1 MRYRVVRLVP
11 RWLLA
16 VLLLACQTA
25 NAHDSR
31 APHTVTPES
40 AEQIRLSFAPVA
52 RAVRPTVVNIF
63 ATERQTERRRPFS
76 GFPFLDDPFL
86 RRFFDFGE
94 RPRRRAQ
101 NSLGSGVIVGA
112 DGFIVTNHHVIE
124 QAREIKV
131 VLADRR
137 EFPARVVASD
147 ERSDLA
153 MLQADLDGETLQPA
167 VLGDSDDLEV
177 GDLVLA
183 IGNPFGVGQTV
194 TSGIVSALARTGPSV
209 LGPGYFIQTDAAI
222 NPGNS
227 GGALVNLSGEVIGVN
242 TAIFSRSGGSHG
254 VGFAIPSNLV
264 RVMVETARQGG
275 RVVRPWL
282 GVESQP
288 VTPDLADALGLAR
301 PGGLLV
307 KRVRADGPFARA
319 GGVRG
324 DVILSVNGHPVLDE
338 AALRFRM
345 TTLKQGSEAE
355 FGILRRGM
363 AAALAVAVEL
373 PPEIPPRDRR
383 RLAGPHPLAGA
394 AIVNLSPAVIEE
406 FAFSGPE
413 AGVLIADVAPGSP
426 ARRHGFRPGDLLRR
440 IDGQES
446 DNTAETEALLEA
458 SRRPWRISIWRGGR
472 SLTTVF
478 R

>member
-1 MRYRVVRLVP
+1 MRRP
-11 RWLLA
+11 TIFRWVLA
-16 VLLLACQTA
+16 ALLLACPPA
-25 NAHDSR
+25 NAHDPR
-31 APHTVTPES
+31 PVAPES
-40 AEQIRLSFAPVA
+40 AAQLRLSFAPVV

-63 ATERQTERRRPFS
+63 ATGRRIERRSPFS
-76 GFPFLDDPFL
+76 GFPFLDDPFF

-101 NSLGSGVIVGA
+101 NSLGSGVVVGA
-112 DGFIVTNHHVIE
+112 DGLIVTNHHVVE
-124 QAREIKV
+124 HAGDIKV

-137 EFPARVVASD
+137 EFPARIVASD

-153 MLQADLDGETLQPA
+153 MLRAELDGETLQPA
-167 VLGDSDDLEV
+167 VLGNSDDLEV

-227 GGALVNLSGEVIGVN
+227 GGALVSLSGEVIGVN

-254 VGFAIPSNLV
+254 IGFAIPSNLV
-264 RVMVETARQGG
+264 RVMVETARRGG

-288 VTPDLADALGLAR
+288 VTPDLAEALGLAR

-307 KRVRADGPFARA
+307 KHVRADGPFARA
-319 GGVRG
+319 GGARG
-324 DVILSVNGHPVLDE
+324 DVILSIDGHPVLDE

-345 TTLKQGSEAE
+345 TTLQQGGAAE
-355 FGILRRGM
+355 FGILRRGEEVV
-363 AAALAVAVEL
+363 LSVPVAL

-383 RLAGPHPLAGA
+383 SLTGPHPLAGA
-394 AIVNLSPAVIEE
+394 EIVNLSPAVIEE
-406 FAFSGPE
+406 FAFSGPD
-413 AGVLIADVAPGSP
+413 AGVLIVDVARGSP
-426 ARRHGFRPGDLLRR
+426 ARRHGFRPGDLLRS
-440 IDGQES
+440 IDGQEAGS
-446 DNTAETEALLEA
+446 TAEAEAILETGD
-458 SRRPWRISIWRGGR
+458 RPWRISIWRSGR

>member
-1 MRYRVVRLVP
+1 MRSP
-11 RWLLA
+11 TFFRWLPA
-16 VLLLACQTA
+16 VLLLAVQPA
-25 NAHDSR
+25 DAHEPRSAVPD
-31 APHTVTPES
+31 S
-40 AEQIRLSFAPVA
+40 AEQMRLSFAPVA
-52 RAVRPTVVNIF
+52 RAVRPAVVNIF
-63 ATERQTERRRPFS
+63 ASGRRAERREPFS
-76 GFPFLDDPFL
+76 GFPFLNDPFF
-86 RRFFDFGE
+86 RRFFDFGD
-94 RPRRRAQ
+94 RRRQRAQ
-101 NSLGSGVIVGA
+101 NSLGSGVVVGA
-112 DGFIVTNHHVIE
+112 DGLIVTNHHVVE
-124 QAREIKV
+124 QAGAIKV

-137 EFPARVVASD
+137 EFPAWVLVSD

-153 MLQADLDGETLQPA
+153 LLRAEVDGETLQPA

-209 LGPGYFIQTDAAI
+209 RGPGYFIQTDAAI

-264 RVMVETARQGG
+264 RVMVESARQGG

-282 GVESQP
+282 GIGSQP
-288 VTPDLADALGLAR
+288 VTPDLAEALGLSR

-307 KRVRADGPFARA
+307 KAVRADGPFARA
-319 GGVRG
+319 GGARG
-324 DVILSVNGHPVLDE
+324 DVILSIDGHPVLDR

-345 TTLKQGSEAE
+345 TTLPPGGTAE
-355 FGILRRGM
+355 FGILRRGEETV
-363 AAALAVAVEL
+363 LSVPIEP
-373 PPEIPPRDRR
+373 PPETPPRDRR
-383 RLAGPHPLAGA
+383 QLTGRHPVAGA
-394 AIVNLSPAVIEE
+394 EIVNLSPAVIEE
-406 FAFSGPE
+406 FAFRGPDS
-413 AGVLIADVAPGSP
+413 GVLIVEIAHGSP
-426 ARRHGFRPGDLLRR
+426 AARHGFQPGDLLHS
-440 IDGQES
+440 IDGREPS
-446 DNTAETEALLEA
+446 STADAEAVLQAGE
-458 SRRPWRISIWRGGR
+458 RPRRISIWRNGR

>member
-1 MRYRVVRLVP
+1 MRRP
-11 RWLLA
+11 IFIQALLTA
-16 VLLLACQTA
+16 LLLACQPA
-25 NAHDSR
+25 NAHEPPAVPDS
-31 APHTVTPES
+31 AGQV
-40 AEQIRLSFAPVA
+40 RLSFAPVV
-52 RAVRPTVVNIF
+52 RAVRPAVVNIF
-63 ATERQTERRRPFS
+63 ASGRRVEQRTPFS
-76 GFPFLDDPFL
+76 GFPFLDDPFF

-94 RPRRRAQ
+94 RRRQRAQ
-101 NSLGSGVIVGA
+101 NSLGSGVVVGA
-112 DGFIVTNHHVIE
+112 DGLIVTNHHVVE
-124 QAREIKV
+124 QAGAIKV

-137 EFPARVVASD
+137 EFPARVLVSD

-153 MLQADLDGETLQPA
+153 LLRAELDGETLQPA

-209 LGPGYFIQTDAAI
+209 RGPGYFVQTDAAI

-227 GGALVNLSGEVIGVN
+227 GGALVNLGGEVIGVN

-264 RVMVETARQGG
+264 RVMVESARQGG

-282 GVESQP
+282 GIGSQP
-288 VTPDLADALGLAR
+288 VTPDLAEALGLSR

-307 KRVRADGPFARA
+307 KAVRADGPFARA
-319 GGVRG
+319 GGARG
-324 DVILSVNGHPVLDE
+324 DVVLSIGGHPVLDK

-345 TTLKQGSEAE
+345 TTLRPGGKAE
-355 FGILRRGM
+355 FGILRRGEERV
-363 AAALAVAVEL
+363 LSVPVEL
-373 PPEIPPRDRR
+373 PPETPPRDRR
-383 RLAGPHPLAGA
+383 QLTGRHPLAGA
-394 AIVNLSPAVIEE
+394 DIVNLSPAVIEE
-406 FAFSGPE
+406 FGFNGPD
-413 AGVLIADVAPGSP
+413 AGVLIADIERGSP
-426 ARRHGFRPGDLLRR
+426 AARHGFRPADLLRS
-440 IDGQES
+440 IDRQEPGS
-446 DNTAETEALLEA
+446 TADAEALLQAGE
-458 SRRPWRISIWRGGR
+458 RPWRISIWRNGR

>member
-1 MRYRVVRLVP
+1 MRRPTFLLWLAAALLPAVQPAHAHEPPGAVP
-11 RWLLA
+11 
-16 VLLLACQTA
+16 
-25 NAHDSR
+25 DS
-31 APHTVTPES
+31 AAQV
-40 AEQIRLSFAPVA
+40 RLSFAPVA
-52 RAVRPTVVNIF
+52 RAVRPAVVNIF
-63 ATERQTERRRPFS
+63 ATGRRVERRSPFS
-76 GFPFLDDPFL
+76 GFPFLDDPFF
-86 RRFFDFGE
+86 RHFFDLGD
-94 RPRRRAQ
+94 RRRQRAQ
-101 NSLGSGVIVGA
+101 NSLGSGVVVGA
-112 DGFIVTNHHVIE
+112 DGLIVTNHHVIE
-124 QAREIKV
+124 NAGAIKV

-137 EFPARVVASD
+137 EFPAKVVASD

-153 MLQADLDGETLQPA
+153 LLRAGLDGETLRPA
-167 VLGDSDDLEV
+167 VLGDSDGLEV

-209 LGPGYFIQTDAAI
+209 RGPGYFIQTDAAI

-227 GGALVNLSGEVIGVN
+227 GGALVNLKGEVIGVN

-264 RVMVETARQGG
+264 RVMVETARTGG

-307 KRVRADGPFARA
+307 KRIRPDGPFARA
-319 GGVRG
+319 GGARG
-324 DVILSVNGHPVLDE
+324 DVILSIDGHPVLDR

-345 TTLKQGSEAE
+345 TTLRPGGEAA
-355 FGILRRGM
+355 FGILRRGEE
-363 AAALAVAVEL
+363 AALSVPVEL
-373 PPEIPPRDRR
+373 PPEVPPRDRK

-394 AIVNLSPAVIEE
+394 EIVNLSPAVIEE
-406 FAFSGPE
+406 FAFSGPDT
-413 AGVLIADVAPGSP
+413 GVMIADVARGSP
-426 ARRHGFRPGDLLRR
+426 ARRHGFRPGDLLRS
-440 IDGQES
+440 IDRREVA
-446 DNTAETEALLEA
+446 DTAGAEAILLA
-458 SRRPWRISIWRGGR
+458 GDRPWRITIRRGGR